1 MTKPIMLIYKCKKK
15 KKEKKTIVKIG
26 KTNLQLFIKLK
37 KFPQILKSEILEAK
51 FKKMILNIV
60 KIPQNQ
66 D

>member
-1 MTKPIMLIYKCKKK
+1 MQKKK
-15 KKEKKTIVKIG
+15 KKEKKKKTIVKIG

>member
-1 MTKPIMLIYKCKKK
+1 MQKKK
-15 KKEKKTIVKIG
+15 KRKKKTIVKIG